1 MNTIIIRATHRDQA
15 FTIDQRTIEDETLSW
30 AARGLLSYLLSRP
43 DGWTLRVEEL
53 CECGDLGRD
62 GIYSL
67 LNELREAG
75 YMTYEQER
83 DEYGRIRRGTYT
95 IYETSDLPGLDVP
108 DTVGQDPADPVSADG
123 AVKFVAWIPEHVR
136 GRALD
141 LVADLSPEDAQILI
155 DEWAGRVGCDI
166 VDVPPLVELHAM
178 VEEYMEGCCGL
189 AIAETTR
196 HIRAQPVP
204 KGGYKMPDYD
214 WETGCD

>member
-1 MNTIIIRATHRDQA
+1 MNTTFVRATHRDRA
-15 FTIDQRTIEDETLSW
+15 FTIDQRTIEDESLSW

-43 DGWTLRVEEL
+43 GGWTLRVEEL

-95 IYETSDLPGLDVP
+95 IYESTDLPDQDVP
-108 DTVGQDPADPVSADG
+108 DTAVQDPAAPDSADG
-123 AVKFVAWIPEHVR
+123 AVEFVAWIPEHVR

-141 LVADLSPEDAQILI
+141 AVSHLSSEDAQRVI

-166 VDVPPLVELHAM
+166 VDIPPFVELQAM

-189 AIAETTR
+189 ACAETTR
-196 HIRAQPVP
+196 YIRAQPVP
-204 KGGYKMPDYD
+204 KGGFKMPDYD
-214 WETGCD
+214 WETGSD

>member
-15 FTIDQRTIEDETLSW
+15 FTIDQRTIEDESLSW

-95 IYETSDLPGLDVP
+95 IYETPDLPGLDVP

-141 LVADLSPEDAQILI
+141 MVADLSPKDAQIVI

-166 VDVPPLVELHAM
+166 VDVPPLVELQAM

>member
-1 MNTIIIRATHRDQA
+1 MSTTIIRATHRDRA
-15 FTIDQRTIEDETLSW
+15 FTIDQRTIEDESLSW

-43 DGWTLRVEEL
+43 DGWTLRVEDL

-75 YMTYEQER
+75 YATYEQER

-95 IYETSDLPGLDVP
+95 VYETPDLPGPDVP
-108 DTVGQDPADPVSADG
+108 DTVGQDSAAPDSADG

-136 GRALD
+136 DRALD
-141 LVADLSPEDAQILI
+141 MVADFSPEDAQILI
-155 DEWAGRVGCDI
+155 DEWAGRVGCEI
-166 VDVPPLVELHAM
+166 VDVPPLVELQAM

-204 KGGYKMPDYD
+204 KGGYKLPDYD